1 MGERGY
7 KTTPFALCR
16 FWRLNPSTAT
26 LKIGGDIMN
35 PVGQG
40 GHSNY
45 YWIMLWFLEMVMFG
59 WTVNWY

>member
-1 MGERGY
+1 M
-7 KTTPFALCR
+7 
-16 FWRLNPSTAT
+16 
-26 LKIGGDIMN
+26 

-45 YWIMLWFLEMVMFG
+45 YWIMLWFLEMMMFG